1 MSTISQLFAATVS
14 ADPARPLL
22 TWYDDATGERT
33 ELSGAT
39 LANWVSK
46 TANLLV
52 DGLGLGPGSVASIAL
67 PPHWQTAAIMLASWT
82 AGLAVSHSDELPA
95 DVAFVAADTAPTAPD
110 TYAVGLH
117 PFALPLRGLPAG
129 VSDWVS
135 SARAHGDFY
144 GGPPADPNAAALVG
158 LPGGGGSITHAELAE
173 RAVAR
178 AKELGIERGE
188 RVLLDLGAHP
198 RPLDWL
204 VAPLAAGASLVLSHH
219 TAPGILDSR
228 AATERAEIIS

>member
-1 MSTISQLFAATVS
+1 MSTIGQLFAATV
-14 ADPARPLL
+14 ATDPAKPLL

-39 LANWVSK
+39 LANWVAK

-52 DGLGLGPGSVASIAL
+52 DGCGLGPGSVASIAL
-67 PPHWQTAAIMLASWT
+67 PPHWQTASIMLAAWT
-82 AGLAVSHSDELPA
+82 AGLAVSHSPDVPA
-95 DVAFVAADTAPTAPD
+95 DVAFVEPEASSAAPD
-110 TYAVGLH
+110 TYAVSLH

-144 GGPPADPNAAALVG
+144 GGPAADPAAAALVG
-158 LPGGGGSITHAELAE
+158 LPGGGGSISHTELAE
-173 RAVAR
+173 RSLAR
-178 AKELGIERGE
+178 AKELEIAKGD
-188 RVLLDLGAHP
+188 RVLIDLGAHP

-204 VAPLAAGASLVLSHH
+204 TAPIAAGASLVLSHR
-219 TAPGILDSR
+219 TAAGILDSR
-228 AATERAEIIS
+228 AATERARLIP

>member
-1 MSTISQLFAATVS
+1 VSTIGQLFTATVA
-14 ADPARPLL
+14 ADPAKPLI

-39 LANWVSK
+39 LANWESK

-52 DGLGLGPGSVASIAL
+52 DGCGLGPGGVASIAL
-67 PPHWQTAAIMLASWT
+67 PPHWQTASIMLAAWT
-82 AGLAVSHSDELPA
+82 AGLAVSHSADLPA
-95 DVAFVAADTAPTAPD
+95 DVAFVAPEAGPAAPD
-110 TYAVGLH
+110 TYAVSLH
-117 PFALPLRGLPAG
+117 PFALPLRGLPPG

-144 GGPPADPNAAALVG
+144 GGPAADPAAAALVG
-158 LPGGGGSITHAELAE
+158 LPGGGGSISHADLAE
-173 RAVAR
+173 RSLAR
-178 AKELGIERGE
+178 AEELGISKGDRI
-188 RVLLDLGAHP
+188 LIDIGAHP

-204 VAPLAAGASLVLSHH
+204 TAPIAAGASLVLSHR

-228 AATERAEIIS
+228 ATTEHARLLP

>member
-1 MSTISQLFAATVS
+1 MSTIGQLFAATV
-14 ADPARPLL
+14 ATDPAKPLL

-52 DGLGLGPGSVASIAL
+52 DGCGLGPGSVASISL
-67 PPHWQTAAIMLASWT
+67 PPHWQTASIMLACWT
-82 AGLAVSHSDELPA
+82 AGLAVSHSADVQA
-95 DVAFVAADTAPTAPD
+95 DVAFVEPEAPSAAPD
-110 TYAVGLH
+110 TYAVSLH
-117 PFALPLRGLPAG
+117 PFALPLRGLPSG

-144 GGPPADPNAAALVG
+144 GGPAADPGAPSLVG

-173 RAVAR
+173 RSLAR
-178 AKELGIERGE
+178 AKELEIAKGD
-188 RVLLDLGAHP
+188 RVLIDIGAHP

-204 VAPLAAGASLVLSHH
+204 TAPIAAGASLVLSYR

-228 AATERAEIIS
+228 ATTEHARLIP